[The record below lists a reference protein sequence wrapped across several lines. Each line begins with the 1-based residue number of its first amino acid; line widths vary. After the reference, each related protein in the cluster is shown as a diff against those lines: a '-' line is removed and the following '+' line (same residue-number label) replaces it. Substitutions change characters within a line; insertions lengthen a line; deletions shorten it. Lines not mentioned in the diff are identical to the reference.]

1 MVHLNNEMANRHFTP
16 AATLMFILLFP
27 TQSSPD
33 QRVIGPPQ
41 PIAAVV
47 GDDITLPCHL
57 EPAMSASDKTV
68 EWTRSEFVH
77 VHEDG
82 RLLHEIQ
89 NPSYYYRTRLFVDEL
104 EHGNVSMKIFEVKLS
119 DEGTYRCSLPVVQ
132 EEVFVQLIVGKLVQN
147 SESLRNALCYRK
159 ICESTVF
166 VIVRFCLL
174 TCREHDQLVSRA

>member
-1 MVHLNNEMANRHFTP
+1 RVMVELQQSLNRFC
-16 AATLMFILLFP
+16 LFSLLLLVQFHWRVGVG
-27 TQSSPD
+27 SP
-33 QRVIGPPQ
+33 I
-41 PIAAVV
+41 IALA
-47 GDDITLPCHL
+47 GDDVILPCHL
-57 EPAMSASDKTV
+57 EPVTSAASWTV
-68 EWTRSEFVH
+68 EWTKPGLDPEFVH

-147 SESLRNALCYRK
+147 SESLRKSVNYLFRNNTIFKNVVPTAGP
-159 ICESTVF
+159 EA
-166 VIVRFCLL
+166 IV
-174 TCREHDQLVSRA
+174 